1 MACGQGGYNF
11 LIKNIQILDIQAA
24 NQIAAGEV
32 VERPVS
38 VVKELIENSLDAGAT
53 KVEVII
59 EGSGVELIRVQ
70 DNGEGIPAQEL
81 SMSVLRHATSKI
93 RSIKDLNTLGTLGFR
108 GEALPSI
115 ASVSKME
122 IISRPPT
129 EVSGTLLALEGG
141 KEIEFTDTGC
151 PPGTTVTVRDL
162 FYNTPARR
170 KFLKSKNR
178 EFGLISECIGRLAL
192 ARPDVSFTLRHP
204 KTIVLQTPG
213 RGQLLDSVGAVLG
226 HNTARRLIQ
235 VSHQQGEWELTGFI
249 SPPDLVRSSRQSE
262 YLIVN
267 GRIIRSSVIS
277 RAIVEGYHTL
287 IPPKFYPITVLN
299 LQMPPD
305 QYDVN
310 VHPTKMEIRFH
321 QEKELSEFISEGIR
335 QILLDSHP
343 ITTFSTKESP
353 ARQDTLGIKETNPSK
368 GVNPPKTTWG
378 LAGIRTQ
385 GSHNSQVF
393 NGSME
398 TQEAQTSQSSLE
410 FLSAAQEEHISYKK
424 NDGEKPLQLSLP
436 DKRRLSSE
444 ELSSVNISHLE
455 NNEVHEGFRNPTFG
469 EDTENPISR
478 DVGYHKIHEGIQKL
492 NEQDNTTHLDL
503 HNNYTDVKT
512 SQLTAREE
520 ISPMEFSSESD
531 EKNSFLRLHPI
542 DQIFKTYIL
551 ATDEENLVII
561 DQHAA
566 HERINYEKL
575 LLEHQ
580 KKPGD
585 SQMLLI
591 PTPIELSPGE
601 EEALLEYM
609 LVLNEM
615 GFILEHFGT
624 RTYLLRGIPAYSGPY
639 GGETL
644 LREFLEQVLGNQI
657 PPRMEELL
665 EEWIYLLA
673 CKDSIKAKDNLTPLE
688 MEQLIFQLS
697 KTTNPYTCP
706 HGRPTMIKL
715 TQKELERLFYRS

>member
-1 MACGQGGYNF
+1 MTR
-11 LIKNIQILDIQAA
+11 NIQILDIQAA

-53 KVEVII
+53 KIEVVV

-70 DNGEGIPAQEL
+70 DNGVGIPAQEL
-81 SMSVLRHATSKI
+81 PISLQRHATSKI
-93 RSIKDLNTLGTLGFR
+93 RSIEDLNTLGTLGFR

-122 IISRPPT
+122 ILTRPQKEIS
-129 EVSGTLLALEGG
+129 GAHLIFEGG
-141 KEIEFTDTGC
+141 KEIEFLETGC
-151 PPGTTVTVRDL
+151 PPGTTVIVKDL

-178 EFGLISECIGRLAL
+178 EFGLISECIGKLAL
-192 ARPDVSFTLRHP
+192 ARPDVAFTLRHP

-213 RGQLLDSVGAVLG
+213 RGQLIDSVGAVLG
-226 HNTARRLIQ
+226 HNTARRLLEISYQ
-235 VSHQQGEWELTGFI
+235 KGDWELTGFI

-277 RAIVEGYHTL
+277 RGILEGYHTL
-287 IPPKFYPITVLN
+287 IPNKYYPITVLK
-299 LQMPPD
+299 LKMPPN

-321 QEKELSEFISEGIR
+321 EEKKLSEFIAEGIR
-335 QILLDSHP
+335 QVLMASHP
-343 ITTFSTKESP
+343 ITPFSKESP
-353 ARQDTLGIKETNPSK
+353 HRESLAREANFTSKKINSQKKMNYSKEVGFS
-368 GVNPPKTTWG
+368 WG
-378 LAGIRTQ
+378 LAGIKAQEPQDINRTLEPNDSLITQ
-385 GSHNSQVF
+385 DSIELPILQKSNLVHTPQESKLDSKPIENGSHLLVFEGNPVQITPETNTVQIPKDTNLANRIQENSSPEAD
-393 NGSME
+393 NLNP
-398 TQEAQTSQSSLE
+398 QEYVSII
-410 FLSAAQEEHISYKK
+410 QEEDIEY
-424 NDGEKPLQLSLP
+424 NPL
-436 DKRRLSSE
+436 
-444 ELSSVNISHLE
+444 
-455 NNEVHEGFRNPTFG
+455 
-469 EDTENPISR
+469 
-478 DVGYHKIHEGIQKL
+478 
-492 NEQDNTTHLDL
+492 
-503 HNNYTDVKT
+503 
-512 SQLTAREE
+512 
-520 ISPMEFSSESD
+520 
-531 EKNSFLRLHPI
+531 LRLCPI
-542 DQIFKTYIL
+542 GQIFQTYIL
-551 ATDEENLVII
+551 ATDEENLVVI

-575 LLEHQ
+575 FQEHQ

-601 EEALLEYM
+601 EEALLEYI

-639 GGETL
+639 AGETL
-644 LREFLEQVLGNQI
+644 LREFLDHVLTNQI

-673 CKDSIKAKDNLTPLE
+673 CKDSIKAKDNLNPLE

-697 KTTNPYTCP
+697 KTNNPYTCP
-706 HGRPTMIKL
+706 HGRPTMIQLSK
-715 TQKELERLFYRS
+715 KEFERRFYRS